1 MAINEING
9 SLSTDNNM
17 INELC
22 AYVFVI
28 SVGETS
34 KLYVL

>member
-17 INELC
+17 INGLC
-22 AYVFVI
+22 AYVVVVI

-34 KLYVL
+34 LSNQ